1 MSQVRIDESKTYKMG
16 TQKAP
21 KMVFRFSV
29 ELGQNALNQSDF
41 EILKSAISPKQLG
54 LSAWYFMCLC
64 RLKED

>member
-54 LSAWYFMCLC
+54 LSA
-64 RLKED
+64 